1 MAFLK
6 KNFSPIGG
14 QSKGGNVSSLYTYR
28 TADAEATVV
37 ASGYFDEISS
47 ILKVG
52 DQINIII
59 VNDADDPTSQTD
71 YVNGY
76 VNSNTGGVVDVNPMT
91 IV

>member
-1 MAFLK
+1 MAFLI

-14 QSKGGNVSSLYTYR
+14 QAKGGDCSSLYTYR

-37 ASGYFDEISS
+37 ASGYFNDISS

-59 VNDADDPTSQTD
+59 VDDADAPTSQTD

-76 VNSNTGGVVDVNPMT
+76 VNSNASGVVDVDAMT